1 VLGLLRDGRML
12 ARWDSKMDRDT
23 DNHSAASVLS
33 VLPYLILI
41 GYALLIGWS
50 YSPYLDV
57 HLRYRAPNI
66 PVAPEDVLGLG
77 FGLPWATVT
86 LVFVFSFA
94 SALAVRPKRF
104 AFALVLL
111 TFFCLLS
118 ITDFYLYRVLESQVI
133 GS

>member
-1 VLGLLRDGRML
+1 MEG
-12 ARWDSKMDRDT
+12 DT
-23 DNHSAASVLS
+23 GSHGAASVLS
-33 VLPYLILI
+33 VLPCLVLI
-41 GYALLIGWS
+41 GYAVLIGWS

-57 HLRYRAPNI
+57 HLRYRVPSI
-66 PVAPEDVLGLG
+66 PVAPEDVLGVG
-77 FGLPWATVT
+77 FGLPWAMVT

-94 SALAVRPKRF
+94 SALAVCPKRL